1 LRESKASKPSDIS
14 GETAPSFREFRAPPR
29 PRLLSY
35 PAPRLSGLPLIAI
48 ALLSL
53 LAGFLRH
60 ELALTL
66 VGAVLLT
73 AAAYGFLAV
82 FVLVLT
88 NRRRAASLFVR
99 ISPESAPAGSQG
111 DVLCLREN
119 TCASVPASSSAAGAG
134 KFFRLPGI
142 LVRCEICFSTRDG
155 RILRHVF
162 DPDALKHNQS
172 SFKAPER
179 GAYYG
184 PCDKLLIFDVFA
196 FFRAA
201 FVLPREPGPRFL
213 SLPRPAAEPPAIEF
227 QAGGAEQRSRPRFT
241 RTDNLID
248 HRPYVPG
255 DDPRRINWK
264 LYGHAGDL
272 FVREGKP
279 EPLPYSKLTVLI
291 DTQIDANLFAAGRFT
306 GKDRAAEPGRRAVDL
321 LCENALA
328 LVLEYAGRGIEIAV
342 GYTGGKTPQT
352 GSPAEL
358 AALLAYPA
366 ALPLNAPSLPE
377 SGGGPPELPDVPE
390 DRAVLILASCSE
402 AVNSA
407 LDRFLEKRGRERET
421 DILFLYEGESLDKAA
436 EICAHFYS
444 GKPGVRARRIRLGE

>member
-1 LRESKASKPSDIS
+1 LRESKASKPFDVH
-14 GETAPSFREFRAPPR
+14 GKTTPSFREFRAPIC
-29 PRLLSY
+29 

-66 VGAVLLT
+66 VGAVVL
-73 AAAYGFLAV
+73 AALVYGFLAT
-82 FVLVLT
+82 FFLVLAH
-88 NRRRAASLFVR
+88 RGHAASLSAR
-99 ISPESAPAGSQG
+99 MSPEFAPAGKQG
-111 DVLCLREN
+111 SVLCLREN
-119 TCASVPASSSAAGAG
+119 THVAAPASHSVSGEG

-142 LVRCEICFSTRDG
+142 LIRYEIRFSTRDG

-162 DPDALKHNQS
+162 DPDALKHHQS
-172 SFKAPER
+172 PFKVPER

-184 PCDKLLIFDVFA
+184 PRDKLLIFDVFG
-196 FFRAA
+196 FFLAA
-201 FVLPREPGPRFL
+201 FALPQEPGPRFL
-213 SLPRPAAEPPAIEF
+213 SLPRPAAKPPAVEF
-227 QAGGAEQRSRPRFT
+227 HAGGAEQRSQPRFT

-272 FVREGKP
+272 FVREGEP
-279 EPLPYSKLTVLI
+279 EPPPHSKLTLLI
-291 DTQIDANLFAAGRFT
+291 DTQIDTNLFTAGRFS
-306 GKDRAAEPGRRAVDL
+306 GKDRAAGKGRRAVDL

-342 GYTGGKTPQT
+342 GYTGGKTPRT

-377 SGGGPPELPDVPE
+377 SGGGLPELPDAPE
-390 DRAVLILASCSE
+390 DRAVLILASPCSE
-402 AVNSA
+402 AANSA
-407 LDRFLEKRGRERET
+407 LDRFLKNRGKGRET
-421 DILFLYEGESLDKAA
+421 DVLFLYEGEGLDEAA
-436 EICAHFYS
+436 EICVHFYS
-444 GKPGVRARRIRLGE
+444 HRPGVRARRIRLDRPSV